1 MEDISFFLCF
11 FQPLIR
17 MNILLPIETI
27 NRELDFKIILAA
39 LLAKK
44 KYKIFIGQHD
54 FLMSLLPSLQG
65 GIYIGKN
72 IFTKRS
78 DIEKGEKYKLL
89 KKNNFD
95 IIYIH
100 EEGAVFPGREE
111 DWKRIIEQQYSLDYF
126 DKNDIILQWG
136 DFQNSF
142 DKNRSKNL
150 TTITTGHPRFDLY
163 KPKWSGFF
171 KPESDEIKPEFKEF
185 ILINGNYL
193 ANHGLGESYLFSN
206 QGGYIVEDVQNR
218 MRRVNYYAYNSKQFV
233 SMVELT
239 HELAIKFPE
248 LNFVYRPHPSEN
260 HDYYKIVFNGVLNIF
275 VKHEGPVAPWI
286 LASKAVIHDGCT
298 TALEATLASKPVIN
312 FKVELNEEFDIW
324 LPNQMGIRAVNLEQ
338 VVAYIN
344 DIKENKIHNEP
355 NLASEA
361 VKELMYNFKADSFEL
376 FVNVVEEKLEQIKT
390 VKSTSPSSIQIV
402 LKNLKKNIKVVLYSV
417 LSPSNR
423 KEANYHK
430 IKFYGFNKELVL
442 TKFKRAEKLTNKKLK
457 IIFHNSHLI
466 QIENE

>member
-1 MEDISFFLCF
+1 
-11 FQPLIR
+11 

-39 LLAKK
+39 LLAKNK
-44 KYKIFIGQHD
+44 HKIFIGQHD

-100 EEGAVFPGREE
+100 EEGGVFPGREV
-111 DWKRIIEQQYSLDYF
+111 DWRRSIANQYSLDYF
-126 DKNDIILQWG
+126 DKNDIILEWG
-136 DFQNSF
+136 DFQKSF
-142 DKNRSKNL
+142 DQGRSNNL
-150 TTITTGHPRFDLY
+150 NIITTGHPRFDLY
-163 KPKWSGFF
+163 KSRWSDYF
-171 KPESDEIKPEFKEF
+171 KSDSDKIKTEFKDF

-193 ANHGLGESYLFSN
+193 ANNGLGESYLFSDK
-206 QGGYIVEDVQNR
+206 GGYIVNDLKSR

-239 HELAIKFPE
+239 HELAIEFPD

-260 HDYYKIVFNGVLNIF
+260 HEYYKIVFNGVSNIF
-275 VKHEGPVAPWI
+275 VNHDGPVAPWI

-312 FKVELNEEFDIW
+312 YKVELNEEFDIW

-344 DIKENKIHNEP
+344 DIKENRIQNEP
-355 NLASEA
+355 NLAPEA
-361 VKELMYNFKADSFEL
+361 VKDLIYNFKADSFES
-376 FVNVVEEKLEQIKT
+376 FVNVVEEKLEQLKT
-390 VKSTSPSSIQIV
+390 IKSTSPSSIQIA
-402 LKNLKKNIKVVLYSV
+402 LKSLKRNFKVILYYV
-417 LSPSNR
+417 FLPSKR
-423 KEANYHK
+423 KEVNYHK
-430 IKFYGFNKELVL
+430 IKFYGFNKEIVL
-442 TKFKRAEKLTNKKLK
+442 TKFERAEKLTNKKLK
-457 IIFHNSHLI
+457 VTFHNANLI
-466 QIENE
+466 EVENL